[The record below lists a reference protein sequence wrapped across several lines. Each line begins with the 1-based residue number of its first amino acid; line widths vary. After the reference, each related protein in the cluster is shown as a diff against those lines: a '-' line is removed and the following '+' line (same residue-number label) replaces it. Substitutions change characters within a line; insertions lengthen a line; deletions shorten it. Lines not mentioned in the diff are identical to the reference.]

1 MQPNPK
7 TGRFHRKDLF
17 RLLVVLAG
25 VLGSSSVVY
34 FGPVIVLGTGEPII
48 IVASNSMEPAID
60 AGDLITVQRV
70 ASSQISLGSVIV
82 YQKSL
87 SNIRVVHRIICI
99 VTRSSAN
106 CQNPWYPYLA
116 CFTPPCYYTKGDN
129 DFAPDPWLVLS
140 DEILAV
146 WTGFRAPYLGMTI
159 LCLRQDLA
167 CPSPWAIVSVIALGT
182 VVLSAIAI
190 DLRISRTRGKSGQS
204 KTRDDLIEP

>member
-1 MQPNPK
+1 
-7 TGRFHRKDLF
+7 
-17 RLLVVLAG
+17 
-25 VLGSSSVVY
+25 
-34 FGPVIVLGTGEPII
+34 
-48 IVASNSMEPAID
+48 MEPAID

-70 ASSQISLGSVIV
+70 ASSQISVGSVIV

-146 WTGFRAPYLGMTI
+146 WTGFRAPYLGMTT

-204 KTRDDLIEP
+204 ETRDDVIEP